1 MGQKLILTVTN
12 DLTGDQ
18 RIHKV
23 AMSLLKAGMEPVLVG
38 RKLPLSLPLNRP
50 YPCVRLRLLF
60 RKGPMFYVCFN
71 LRLFL
76 YLLFCNADRFL
87 ANDLDTLPAVW
98 YAGRVR
104 RKPVIY
110 DSHEYFTEV
119 PELVHRPR
127 VRRIWE
133 RLEAHIFPKL
143 TRVYT
148 VNESIAS
155 IYQEKYGVPVG
166 IVRNLPRQDRKE
178 PEPGMVPE
186 NFTGCPVILYQGAV
200 NVGRGLEEIIRAM
213 EHLPEMRLIIVGEG
227 DIRKD
232 LIGLV
237 QTLGVGDR
245 VYLPGRVPFENLA
258 WYTRQATIG
267 ISIEQDIGLN
277 YRYAL
282 PNKLF
287 DYMQAGLPVLAS
299 DLPEIRR
306 VVEEAQFGTIINRFD
321 PVYLSDTIRSMT
333 KDQEKM
339 QQWHL
344 NALKSFPRYT
354 WESQEPTL
362 LSLVSSL

>member
-1 MGQKLILTVTN
+1 MGQRIILTVTN

-38 RKLPLSLPLNRP
+38 RKLPQSQPLNRP
-50 YPCVRLRLLF
+50 YPCVRLRLLV
-60 RKGPMFYVCFN
+60 RKGPAFYLFFN
-71 LRLFL
+71 IRLFL
-76 YLLFCNADRFL
+76 YLSFCKADRFL
-87 ANDLDTLPAVW
+87 ANDLDTLMAVW
-98 YAGRVR
+98 YAGRLR

-133 RLEAHIFPKL
+133 RIESQILPKL
-143 TRVYT
+143 KSVYT
-148 VNESIAS
+148 VNESIAR
-155 IYQEKYGVPVG
+155 IYQEKYSVPVG
-166 IVRNLPRQDRKE
+166 VVRNLPLQNRRE
-178 PEPGMVPE
+178 PEPGRLPE
-186 NFTGCPVILYQGAV
+186 NFAGYPVILYQGAV
-200 NVGRGLEEIIRAM
+200 NIGRGLEEIIRAM
-213 EHLPEMRLIIVGEG
+213 EHLPEIRLMIIGDG
-227 DIRKD
+227 DIRKE

-237 QTLGVGDR
+237 QTLGLEDR
-245 VYLPGRVPFENLA
+245 VYVPGRIQFENLA

-287 DYMQAGLPVLAS
+287 DYMQTGLPVLAS

-306 VVEEAQFGTIINRFD
+306 VVEDAQFGTIINRFD
-321 PVYLSDTIRSMT
+321 PVYLADTVRSMILD
-333 KDQEKM
+333 KDQLM
-339 QQWHL
+339 QWRQ

-354 WESQEPTL
+354 WESQESTL